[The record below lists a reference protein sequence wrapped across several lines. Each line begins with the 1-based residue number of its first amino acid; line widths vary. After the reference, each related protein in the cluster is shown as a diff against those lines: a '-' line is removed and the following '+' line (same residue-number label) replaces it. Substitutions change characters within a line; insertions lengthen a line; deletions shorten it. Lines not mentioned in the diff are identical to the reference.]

1 MKHVPAK
8 SAHRVAA
15 VAVALISVAVAMA
28 VIVADV
34 GLTTA
39 TVVATVVV
47 ATITKRRLHFRILR
61 IHKNHFQTEL
71 H

>member
-34 GLTTA
+34 GLTTEIVGDRGGREQLLSDDF
-39 TVVATVVV
+39 TS
-47 ATITKRRLHFRILR
+47 
-61 IHKNHFQTEL
+61 ES
-71 H
+71 